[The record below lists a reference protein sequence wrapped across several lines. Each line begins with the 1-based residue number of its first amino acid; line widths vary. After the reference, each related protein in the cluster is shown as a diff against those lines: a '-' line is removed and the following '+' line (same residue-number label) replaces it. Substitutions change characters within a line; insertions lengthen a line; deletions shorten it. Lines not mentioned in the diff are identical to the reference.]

1 VWEAKFPER
10 KAQALAA
17 AHRLSEDELAAHDGD
32 ALIEAVLAHHAAS
45 PVVPRFDLKWNK
57 MHESNALG
65 FDTSSTAHPAQFG
78 LHVPCEGAGSVLFDV
93 PNRIMNSGGTTDP
106 VLRHHQAD
114 YPAWQ
119 ISMLLN
125 LTVGGD
131 EVWSEFEFALRNAW
145 DQIETSLTEAAKTAN
160 QMIEEHRA
168 EVRAAISPVIKS
180 RRARVIA
187 LRSAA
192 ANLSIPI
199 EPVATPTVA
208 VPLTPKLLTLDQV
221 EQAKASGTPEHA
233 LTETIANS
241 LIELITSFG
250 RALERLPATAD
261 KLVGE
266 SEETIRDVLL
276 FLLNAN
282 YRGLATGETFLG
294 KGKTDILLR
303 WQDRD
308 AFVAECKIWHGEKRF
323 VDAID
328 QLLGYT
334 VWRDTRIAL
343 ILFVRDRADVSGVI
357 DKAAT
362 CVRQHKQCLNE
373 RPVNEPDAPREFVL
387 ASTDDNRRAIR
398 LTLIPVVLPRLAQP
412 DWRPSWPRCSCSE
425 PDSRAPSA
433 SRCPC

>member
-1 VWEAKFPER
+1 MSNPRRPEPIPMWETKFPER
-10 KAQALAA
+10 LAQALAT

-32 ALIEAVLAHHAAS
+32 ALIEAVLANHAAS

-57 MHESNALG
+57 MQETNALG
-65 FDTSSTAHPAQFG
+65 FETSDTAHPAHFS
-78 LHVPCEGAGSVLFDV
+78 LNVPCEGAGSALFDV
-93 PNRIMNSGGTTDP
+93 PDRIMNSGGTTDP
-106 VLRHHQAD
+106 LLRTKKPD

-119 ISMLLN
+119 ISLN
-125 LTVGGD
+125 LSLAAADD
-131 EVWSEFEFALRNAW
+131 EVWLTFESVLRDAW
-145 DQIETSLTEAAKTAN
+145 DKVEESLTVAAKVAN
-160 QMIEEHRA
+160 QRIDEHRA

-180 RRARVIA
+180 RRARVIG

-192 ANLSIPI
+192 ASLSIPL
-199 EPVATPTVA
+199 EPVATASLA
-208 VPLTPKLLTLDQV
+208 VPLAPTLLTLEQV
-221 EQAKASGTPEHA
+221 ERSKASGTPEHA
-233 LTETIANS
+233 LADDIANS
-241 LIELITSFG
+241 LVKLITSFG
-250 RALERLPATAD
+250 VALERLPATAD

-308 AFVAECKIWHGEKRF
+308 AFVAECKIWHGETRF
-323 VDAID
+323 VEAID

-343 ILFVRDRADVSGVI
+343 ILFVRDRKDVSTII

-362 CVRQHKQCLNE
+362 CIQQHKQCLTE
-373 RPVNEPDAPREFVL
+373 RPAIEPDAPREFVL
-387 ASTDDNRRAIR
+387 ASTVDNRRAIR
-398 LTLIPVVLPRLAQP
+398 LSLIPVVLPRP
-412 DWRPSWPRCSCSE
+412 E
-425 PDSRAPSA
+425 
-433 SRCPC
+433 